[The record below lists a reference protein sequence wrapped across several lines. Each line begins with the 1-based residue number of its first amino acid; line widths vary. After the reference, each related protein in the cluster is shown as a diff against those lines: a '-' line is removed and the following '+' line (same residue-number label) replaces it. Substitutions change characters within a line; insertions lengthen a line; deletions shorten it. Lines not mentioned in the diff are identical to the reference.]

1 MKKEEKFYFVN
12 YRFLRLFFII
22 PTMEA
27 IALYSYEANSE
38 TELSFNVNDTIL
50 VSRNFTV
57 YQTFTF
63 YLFD

>member
-57 YQTFTF
+57 Y
-63 YLFD
+63 